1 MHNFYLTGY
10 QFTLELIHTFCCFDA
25 RALVGGCQWE
35 SMNVLRGIVGNPE
48 AGLRGWRAPSPL
60 SASGQPW
67 LDNTLM
73 LLIQTTT
80 SALWLEHGGSDPFA
94 GSDCCS
100 LLVAALCCSRSFL
113 LQTWLLPFSC
123 HSLHLLLLAGEQFN
137 WFLRL
142 PVSGI
147 FRDSSPLAGHH
158 GIELGTS
165 FIYFGVWVVCF
176 DTHGAP
182 SSPNAPPGCYKGTA
196 YKVDKKIWIWWS
208 TKQSLPINRSIFR
221 ILVWVFAIVSQAT
234 PCVLF
239 GLRPEIPEIFF
250 PCLAFTLA
258 TVVSLVSG
266 A

>member
-1 MHNFYLTGY
+1 MIRTDSYFLVPS
-10 QFTLELIHTFCCFDA
+10 CFDA

-80 SALWLEHGGSDPFA
+80 SALWLEHGGCGSHPFA

-196 YKVDKKIWIWWS
+196 YKVDKEFDDQQNRACQSIVPS
-208 TKQSLPINRSIFR
+208 SGYSSGFLQLSPKQPRVFSLGSAQRSQRSF
-221 ILVWVFAIVSQAT
+221 S
-234 PCVLF
+234 
-239 GLRPEIPEIFF
+239 
-250 PCLAFTLA
+250 LALP
-258 TVVSLVSG
+258 SLLLQLYHW
-266 A
+266 